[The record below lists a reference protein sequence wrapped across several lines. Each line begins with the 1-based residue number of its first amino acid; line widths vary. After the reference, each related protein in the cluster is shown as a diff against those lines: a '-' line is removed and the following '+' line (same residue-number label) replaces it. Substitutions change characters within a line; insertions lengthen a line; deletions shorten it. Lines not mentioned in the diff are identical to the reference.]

1 MLVFGGPADEDLMLL
16 LAGYFPEGKWVNSA
30 LSFDEVSRSLQE
42 NPGQGLLCYCQELSP
57 AELSTLGA
65 QLEALPNPVL
75 LIEGPHGFLG
85 GEALLRRSKTHC
97 LPLHW
102 TPRILRAI
110 LSLKGQAETPLGP
123 FLQGLIEGFRDPL
136 TSISGYIQLLRAQ
149 DPEGTWVT
157 PALEATRELDDLLEV
172 LHLISPQRT
181 VHRSELPLASLVE
194 DSLRNARRRG
204 VECIAPVTNGGYSQ
218 TDGRLAQAAL
228 DVSFL
233 WLQRFGPPG
242 TLSLLHVEAES
253 AVTLAWK
260 LVDYEP
266 PEKEKVSLPVF
277 LETLLRA
284 LSEKMGAQAVIQ
296 KEHGIPVFAGVRFQN
311 SAP

>member
-1 MLVFGGPADEDLMLL
+1 
-16 LAGYFPEGKWVNSA
+16 
-30 LSFDEVSRSLQE
+30 
-42 NPGQGLLCYCQELSP
+42 
-57 AELSTLGA
+57 
-65 QLEALPNPVL
+65 
-75 LIEGPHGFLG
+75 
-85 GEALLRRSKTHC
+85 
-97 LPLHW
+97 
-102 TPRILRAI
+102 
-110 LSLKGQAETPLGP
+110 
-123 FLQGLIEGFRDPL
+123 
-136 TSISGYIQLLRAQ
+136 
-149 DPEGTWVT
+149 
-157 PALEATRELDDLLEV
+157 LEATRELDDLLEV

-296 KEHGIPVFAGVRFQN
+296 KEHGIPVLAGVRFQN